1 MSVQRNIKKATIPVY
16 RLDIPVSE
24 NNTFPV
30 QFRIR
35 TQDGSKVSAWSNVY
49 EIDGPT
55 IEGGDALTLKNK
67 ASVINAKWEDDNN
80 RVLYDVYAYKF
91 SNIDLTTFGTSR
103 KTRPTSTTAQIVTY
117 ATDTVDDNNK
127 IPHNLKV
134 GMRIAVSNFGTN
146 YDIADTYVTSV
157 PDPHTFIY
165 SPVPTVTVDTSPTTD
180 SDGLV
185 QIFGTTSAGYT
196 IAISDYEYIGRTNK
210 NEFGIPK
217 SIKKTTL
224 GNQVYTSTAT
234 DLWCMVQAAST
245 DKKPN
250 DLLDIATGYIAL

>member
-1 MSVQRNIKKATIPVY
+1 MSVQRNIKKATVPVY

-35 TQDGSKVSAWSNVY
+35 TQDGSKISAWSNVY

-55 IEGGDALTLKNK
+55 IEGGDAITLKNK

-103 KTRPTSTTAQIVTY
+103 KSRPTTTTAQITTY
-117 ATDTVDDNNK
+117 ATDTVSNSNK
-127 IPHNLKV
+127 LPHNLKV

-146 YDIADTYVTSV
+146 YDIADTYVTEV
-157 PDPHTFIY
+157 IDTYTFVY
-165 SPVPTVTVDTSPTTD
+165 SPVPNTSTSGETTD
-180 SDGLV
+180 TDGLIE
-185 QIFGTTSAGYT
+185 IFGTTSAGYS
-196 IAISDYEYIGRTNK
+196 INISDYEYVGRTNK

-217 SIKKTTL
+217 SIKKTSL

-250 DLLDIATGYIAL
+250 DLLDIATGYIAV